1 MNNKTVMFI
10 YAIGGLA
17 TGSMIE
23 PWLKNKNPITRN
35 AQLAISGVAIVLIV
49 GLVWMFLKAA
59 RGAKNGQS
67 AMTAYTLPVVSAALF
82 LFGIGLLLF

>member
-23 PWLKNKNPITRN
+23 PWLKNKNPLSRN
-35 AQLAISGVAIVLIV
+35 AQLAVSGVAILLIV
-49 GLVWMFLKAA
+49 GLIWMFVKAA
-59 RGAKNGQS
+59 REARHGHS
-67 AMTAYTLPVVSAALF
+67 AITAYTLPVMSAVLF
-82 LFGIGLLLF
+82 VFGIGLLLF

>member
-23 PWLKNKNPITRN
+23 PWLKNKNPISHN
-35 AQLAISGVAIVLIV
+35 AQLVISAVAILLIV
-49 GLVWMFLKAA
+49 GLIWMFVKAA
-59 RGAKNGQS
+59 RGAGNGQS
-67 AMTAYTLPVVSAALF
+67 AITAYTLPVMSAALF
-82 LFGIGLLLF
+82 VFGIGLLLF